1 MMSERLAELLAV
13 RAVAGRS
20 AAESRELKELLAQH
34 PEIDEREYELAVAS
48 LQLEPLPE
56 SLRERVLRQATR
68 ESPPRVRWWGEPS
81 WWIAAIVLA
90 LAVFLATL
98 TTR

>member
-1 MMSERLAELLAV
+1 MMPERLSELLAV
-13 RAVAGRS
+13 RALAGLS
-20 AAESRELKELLAQH
+20 PMESRELEELLAQH

-68 ESPPRVRWWGEPS
+68 EPPPRVRWWGEPS

-90 LAVFLATL
+90 TALVLATL
-98 TTR
+98 IPR